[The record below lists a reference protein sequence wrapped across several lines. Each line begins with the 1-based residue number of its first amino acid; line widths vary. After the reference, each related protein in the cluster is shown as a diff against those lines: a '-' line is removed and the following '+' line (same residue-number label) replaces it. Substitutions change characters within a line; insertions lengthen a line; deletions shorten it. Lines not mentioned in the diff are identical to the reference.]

1 MKKIGIYVFT
11 DAIKSRATKK
21 REGYFDG
28 QNYIGLRYIV
38 SEIDKSDWYAWAVD
52 MSTTAGSMAAP
63 CCGRLWR
70 PSKGKLPLLR
80 T

>member
-1 MKKIGIYVFT
+1 MGKMKKIGIYVFT

-38 SEIDKSDWYAWAVD
+38 SEIDKSEQENI
-52 MSTTAGSMAAP
+52 
-63 CCGRLWR
+63 
-70 PSKGKLPLLR
+70 
-80 T
+80 